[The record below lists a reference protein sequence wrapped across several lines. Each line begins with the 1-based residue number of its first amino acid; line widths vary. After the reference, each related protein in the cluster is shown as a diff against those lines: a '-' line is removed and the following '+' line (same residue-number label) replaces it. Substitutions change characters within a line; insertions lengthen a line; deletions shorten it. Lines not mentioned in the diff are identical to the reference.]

1 MLEKFSILIGKWKGK
16 GTACFPTIETTDFIE
31 ESEFLLTGDGESII
45 FNQQTWHFDNFA
57 KDNKGNVLHFESGF
71 IIAYPDGSLELLNA
85 QNSKR
90 VEVMKS
96 TEVIFGE
103 NKLQL
108 SFASK
113 YFGNDERMVRTTRDF
128 FISENS
134 LSYIMK
140 METKNTPE
148 FQLHLES
155 NLIRI

>member
-1 MLEKFSILIGKWKGK
+1 LIKQERITKEMCFILNQ
-16 GTACFPTIETTDFIE
+16 DL
-31 ESEFLLTGDGESII
+31 SLLILTV
-45 FNQQTWHFDNFA
+45 H
-57 KDNKGNVLHFESGF
+57 
-71 IIAYPDGSLELLNA
+71 LELLNA

-128 FISENS
+128 FI
-134 LSYIMK
+134 
-140 METKNTPE
+140 
-148 FQLHLES
+148 
-155 NLIRI
+155 R